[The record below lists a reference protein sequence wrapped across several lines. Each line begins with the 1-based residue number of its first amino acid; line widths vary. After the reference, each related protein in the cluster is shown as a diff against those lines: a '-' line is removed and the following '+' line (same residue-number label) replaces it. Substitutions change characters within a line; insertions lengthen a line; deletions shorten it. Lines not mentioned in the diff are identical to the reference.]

1 MITIGSFVKERVEE
15 VEHMAVISIVLL
27 LVGLVVLQR
36 FDPIRMISVAGDF
49 L

>member
-1 MITIGSFVKERVEE
+1 MVAVGSLVEERVEE
-15 VEHMAVISIVLL
+15 VEDMAIVSVVFLFI
-27 LVGLVVLQR
+27 GFVVLEG

>member
-1 MITIGSFVKERVEE
+1 MVAIGSLVEE
-15 VEHMAVISIVLL
+15 GVEQVEHMAIVSVVFLFIRLVLL
-27 LVGLVVLQR
+27 EG

>member
-1 MITIGSFVKERVEE
+1 MVAIGSLVEEGVEE
-15 VEHMAVISIVLL
+15 VEDMAIVSVVFLFIGLVLL
-27 LVGLVVLQR
+27 EG

>member
-1 MITIGSFVKERVEE
+1 MVAIGSLVEEGVEE
-15 VEHMAVISIVLL
+15 VEDMAIVSVVFLFIGLVLL
-27 LVGLVVLQR
+27 ER